1 MLIIEELYR
10 LTEAFTKC
18 HLEYAVCGGLALA
31 IHGRPRL
38 TVDIDIVVVA
48 DDIKKATE
56 IAATV
61 GFNDVSGWVQLPPNK
76 VGIDRL
82 YRLNKFSGAEFLTLD
97 LLEADSPN
105 NSIFADRET
114 FDVEGRL
121 IQSLSRAAL
130 IAMKRDSDRTKDKLD
145 VELLNDESD

>member
-10 LTEAFTKC
+10 LAEAFAENG
-18 HLEYAVCGGLALA
+18 LEYAVCGGLAVA

-38 TVDIDIVVVA
+38 TVDIDIVVA
-48 DDIKKATE
+48 AQDIKRAAE
-56 IAATV
+56 IAVGV
-61 GFNDVSGWVQLPPNK
+61 GFDDVSGWVELPLNK
-76 VGIDRL
+76 LGINRL
-82 YRLNKFSGAEFLTLD
+82 YRLNKISGVDFLTLD
-97 LLEADSPN
+97 LLEADSSKN
-105 NSIFADRET
+105 AIFSDRET
-114 FDVEGRL
+114 FDVEGRS